1 MKTRNLLCS
10 SPMAIAAHNGTKTET
25 RRIMAKVN
33 ADPTKFTFL
42 EMDEKGVA
50 HFDDLIC
57 DKVEVSTLTVNCPY
71 GLPGDR
77 LRIRE
82 PFYAWGKWVQRVDSQ
97 TGKIKYSFDYKT
109 PPEGSKYR
117 YTDDPPADIKKGYEA
132 GLGWY
137 LRPNIF
143 MPNEAVRTRVEIV
156 SLHPERLHDILPE
169 SCVAEGIEV
178 RNKNGHSVLYK
189 DYLLP
194 DSYKNKDDFK
204 FRIGWFKSE
213 KLSFQTLW
221 QSINGVESWAKNP
234 WVWVIKFKKIA

>member
-10 SPMAIAAHNGTKTET
+10 SPMAIAAHNDTKTET
-25 RRIMAKVN
+25 RRVMAKVN
-33 ADPTKFTFL
+33 ADPSQYQFL
-42 EMDEKGVA
+42 KIDVNGVA
-50 HFDDLIC
+50 HFDNLIC

-82 PFYAWGKWVQRVDSQ
+82 PFYAWGKWVQRVDNQ
-97 TGKIKYSFDYKT
+97 TGRIKHSFDYKA

-156 SLHPERLHDILPE
+156 SVHPERLQDITPK
-169 SCVAEGIEV
+169 SAIAEGIDIKDV
-178 RNKNGHSVLYK
+178 SNGDDYSSYPRN
-189 DYLLP
+189 YLLN
-194 DSYKNKDDFK
+194 DKNADGWPYFK
-204 FRIGWFKSE
+204 EGQE
-213 KLSFQTLW
+213 LQSFQTLW